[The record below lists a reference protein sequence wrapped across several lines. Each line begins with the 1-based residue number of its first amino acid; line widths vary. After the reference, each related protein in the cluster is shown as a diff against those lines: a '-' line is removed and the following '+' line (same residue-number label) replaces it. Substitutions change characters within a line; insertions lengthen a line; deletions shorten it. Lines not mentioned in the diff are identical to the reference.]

1 MRRNQTVRDHEV
13 TFPATEELVSTTDR
27 RGVIT
32 YANDVFCRV
41 AGYAPHELMGKNH
54 NIVRHPD
61 MPKAA
66 FKDMWDHIEKGHAWR
81 GIVKNLCKDGSY
93 YWVDAFVTPIFHDGE
108 LQGYQSV
115 RVKPTSEQVARAKRL
130 YAEINQGKMRGVQ
143 EISFSVRL
151 YAFIAAFIVLAGVLG
166 FMFSWTAAIVLLVMQ
181 GIGFYL
187 FKNELISFPA
197 RAAEL
202 RDSFDSVSRFVL
214 HGRGSLSV
222 FDFHIGMQQGMQRTV
237 LGRTMD
243 AAHQLTSIAQQ
254 SQQDVD
260 ETTHSIA
267 KQKQE
272 IHGISVAMQQMTHS
286 SREVLASVGQTTEN
300 IVKTNEQC
308 AQAKTLILSGRDS
321 VSELSTFV
329 KQAANTADDL
339 KSAADKVSSTM
350 GEIEAIAEQTNLL
363 ALNAAIEAARAG
375 ESGRG
380 FAVVADEV
388 RALSTRT
395 QESAANIVD
404 SLSLMRSTLD
414 QWVSAMKSSSD
425 SAEGS
430 VEKANQSADIIG
442 EIYTMI
448 DDISKHSQSI
458 ANAVRDQEQACSSI
472 EGNVNEIE
480 AAASHNDQLAS
491 SMSKSMSHLA
501 KNISQIAG
509 LSDTFRR

>member
-1 MRRNQTVRDHEV
+1 MRRNQTIRDNEV
-13 TFPATEELVSTTDR
+13 TFPESEELVSTTDR
-27 RGVIT
+27 RGIIT

-41 AGYAPHELMGKNH
+41 AGYEPDELVGKNH

-66 FKDMWDHIEKGHAWR
+66 FKDMWDHLEKGHAWR

-93 YWVDAFVTPIFHDGE
+93 YWVDAFVTPIFHDGK

-115 RVKPTSEQVARAKRL
+115 RVKPTSERVSRATRL
-130 YAEINQGKMRGVQ
+130 YRDINQGKLSSIK
-143 EISFSVRL
+143 EITFAVRL
-151 YAFIAAFIVLAGVLG
+151 YAFLAVFVALALVLG
-166 FMFSWTAAIVLLVMQ
+166 IMFSWTAAIVLIAMQ
-181 GIGFYL
+181 TVGFYL
-187 FKNELISFPA
+187 FKSELVDFPQ

-202 RDSFDSVSRFVL
+202 RADYDSVSRFVL
-214 HGRGSLSV
+214 HGRGALSV
-222 FDFHIGMQQGMQRTV
+222 FDFHIGLQKGMQRTV

-243 AAHQLTSIAQQ
+243 AAVHLDEIAQQ
-254 SQQDVD
+254 SKHDV
-260 ETTHSIA
+260 EQTTQSIA
-267 KQKQE
+267 RQKQE
-272 IHGISVAMQQMTHS
+272 VHGISVAMQQMTHS
-286 SREVLASVGQTTEN
+286 SREVLASVGQTSEN
-300 IVKTNEQC
+300 IAKTNEQC
-308 AQAKTLILSGRDS
+308 AHAKTLILSGRDS

-329 KQAANTADDL
+329 KQAASTADDL
-339 KSAADKVSSTM
+339 KSAADKVSATM

-395 QESAANIVD
+395 QQSAGNIVD

-414 QWVSAMKSSSD
+414 QWVSAMQSSSE

-430 VEKANQSADIIG
+430 VEQANRSADIIG

-458 ANAVRDQEQACSSI
+458 AMAVRDQEQACSSI
-472 EGNVNEIE
+472 ESNVNEIE
-480 AAASHNDQLAS
+480 AAASHNDQLAQ
-491 SMSKSMSHLA
+491 SMSNSMSSLA
-501 KNISQIAG
+501 NSISQIAG
-509 LSDTFRR
+509 LSDTFKR